1 MTFFNLNRRGLIAA
15 CAAIWSATLGVPS
28 AQADA
33 ADTLSIGGTVT
44 EIVYALGQ
52 GHRLRARDTTSVY
65 PPEATELP
73 DVGYIRALS
82 PEGVL
87 SVGASLIISDE
98 GARPVEA
105 VDVIRAADVNFVE
118 VPQGYTIEALSRK
131 IRIIG
136 EALDVDATA
145 ETLISDVTK
154 DIEEATAVAQ
164 ASIDE
169 PKRVMFLLSARGGK
183 LMAAGRGT
191 GPDAIIR
198 LAGGINAV
206 NAFEGYKPIASEAT
220 LAAAPDLILMMRR
233 GGDHGANADELFKIP
248 ALALT
253 PAAKTRALE
262 TMEPLLVTGF
272 GPRTG
277 EAVRHLSQILYGN

>member
-1 MTFFNLNRRGLIAA
+1 MMTRRNLTAF
-15 CAAIWSATLGVPS
+15 CAAILVASFGTLP
-28 AQADA
+28 AKADG

-52 GHRLRARDTTSVY
+52 GDRLRARDTTSVY
-65 PPEATELP
+65 PPEANDLP

-87 SVGASLIISDE
+87 SVGATLIISDE

-105 VDVIRAADVNFVE
+105 VDVIRAADVEFVE
-118 VPQGYTIEALSRK
+118 VPQGYTVEALSQK

-136 EALDVDATA
+136 GALGVDGGA
-145 ETLISDVTK
+145 EDLIAKVTGEI
-154 DIEEATAVAQ
+154 DEATAIAQ
-164 ASIDE
+164 AKVGD
-169 PKRVMFLLSARGGK
+169 PKRVLFLLSARGGK
-183 LMAAGRGT
+183 LTAAGQGT

-198 LAGGINAV
+198 LAGGINA
-206 NAFEGYKPIASEAT
+206 ASEFEGYKPLANEAT

-233 GGDHGANADELFKIP
+233 GGSHGTTAEELFKIP

-253 PAAKTRALE
+253 PAARTKSLE
-262 TMEPLLVTGF
+262 LMEPLLVTGF

-277 EAVRHLSQILYGN
+277 EAIRHLSTVLYGD